1 MVFWRIFLA
10 AALAL
15 AGAPAL
21 AIVGGGAA
29 AGGVVPGQ
37 VALIDLSRPS
47 DDSCGS
53 AGSGEYFCKQYCSG
67 VLVAPRWVLTAAHCA
82 DDRISDVSRL
92 RVMAGTTD
100 LLDPAAVVVAVE
112 NRYLPA
118 SYFRDSY
125 FNDVAL
131 LKLAVP
137 VTGVP
142 LASLAEGSA
151 EAAFVTAVTTGPD
164 AATFND
170 EVVAS
175 GWGRLASTGQ
185 FPRNL
190 QRVAIDL
197 QPGIYC
203 DARYNFGVIF
213 NYDPATMLCA
223 TDFEA
228 ADIEDDDVGD
238 LTPRDPDGEGVC
250 SYDSGGPLTFTGS
263 GFVQVLGVTSYGEAS
278 NCGQSDYPAVF
289 TRLTSH
295 LGWIESTGKAGGD
308 NFGDLAVRIEAPG
321 AVAPGATVTVNVIL
335 SNQSQTTNLA
345 QAGFTLVAPAGLTLS
360 TPTSASMACSAIPG
374 GYSCVT
380 NAALNAAV
388 ARQVSFTLVQDAAAP
403 ADTSLVASVAVTGL
417 VDYRSGNDTVSQ
429 RLLFSSQPD
438 LALELAG
445 SVQEVVDGEGRAWV
459 IGKVLNRSTSGEASA
474 TAQNVQLAVAA
485 GTTLQVAGWE
495 GVTCTGLVCSLG
507 ALAPGEEKSFRLRL
521 TSAGALDGDVT
532 VTATSSSTD
541 FPSAPAGV
549 ADTAGTV
556 AVAFNVIHTAPPAAT
571 GGGGGGGA
579 GHFLLLPLGLLA
591 LLRRRRGVTRG

>member
-10 AALAL
+10 ATLAM
-15 AGAPAL
+15 ACAPAF
-21 AIVGGGAA
+21 AIVGGSA
-29 AGGVVPGQ
+29 AGVGDVPGQ

-47 DDSCGS
+47 DDSCAS

-67 VLVAPRWVLTAAHCA
+67 VLVAPRWVLTAAHCV
-82 DDRISDVSRL
+82 DDRISDLSQL
-92 RVMAGTTD
+92 RVIVGSTD

-118 SYFRDSY
+118 SYFRDAY

-131 LKLAVP
+131 IKLAEP
-137 VTGVP
+137 ITGVP
-142 LASLAEGSA
+142 LASLAESSA

-175 GWGRLASTGQ
+175 GWGRLASDGQ
-185 FPRNL
+185 FPRDL

-203 DARYNFGVIF
+203 DARYNLGVIV
-213 NYDPATMLCA
+213 NYDQATMLCA

-238 LTPRDPDGEGVC
+238 LTPRDPGGEGVC
-250 SYDSGGPLTFTGS
+250 SYDSGGPLTFSGN

-295 LGWIESTGKAGGD
+295 LGWIETTGKTGGD

-335 SNQSQTTNLA
+335 ANQSQATHLA

-360 TPTSASMACSAIPG
+360 APTSPSMTCSVIPG
-374 GYSCVT
+374 GYSCLT

-403 ADTSLVASVAVTGL
+403 ADTTLVASVVVAGL
-417 VDYRSGNDTVSQ
+417 VDYRSGNDTVSR
-429 RLLFSSQPD
+429 RLLFSSNPD

-445 SVQEVVDGEGRAWV
+445 FVQEVVDGQGTAWV
-459 IGKVLNRSTSGEASA
+459 IGKVLNRSTSAEAGA

-485 GTTLQVAGWE
+485 DPTLQVAGWE
-495 GVTCTGLVCSLG
+495 GVTCTGWVCSLG
-507 ALAPGEEKSFRLRL
+507 SLAPGEEKSFRLRL
-521 TSAGALDGDVT
+521 TSAGALGGDVA

-549 ADTAGTV
+549 DDTSGNVT
-556 AVAFNVIHTAPPAAT
+556 VAFNVIHAPPPPAAT
-571 GGGGGGGA
+571 GGGGGA
-579 GHFLLLPLGLLA
+579 GHFLLLPLVLLA
-591 LLRRRRGVTRG
+591 LLRRRLS